1 MQQSFFVAL
10 REAGV
15 ILFKD
20 WKQIQFI
27 KFKGKCQKRELVT
40 FHFIATATEHLNR
53 LNCPFK
59 TVLAFCGMKGTARVP
74 SFKPCS
80 GAAHVPYVT
89 SFQSLFALRRL
100 RLLSP
105 LTPLLNSRCLVTH
118 LSSCLLL
125 TFRQFPRILNNFFPL
140 SSLLPDKFEPRQP
153 CC

>member
-40 FHFIATATEHLNR
+40 FHITATATEHLNR

-105 LTPLLNSRCLVTH
+105 LTPLINSRCLRHAFVFLPAAC
-118 LSSCLLL
+118 LSSVPPN
-125 TFRQFPRILNNFFPL
+125 FEQFFPL